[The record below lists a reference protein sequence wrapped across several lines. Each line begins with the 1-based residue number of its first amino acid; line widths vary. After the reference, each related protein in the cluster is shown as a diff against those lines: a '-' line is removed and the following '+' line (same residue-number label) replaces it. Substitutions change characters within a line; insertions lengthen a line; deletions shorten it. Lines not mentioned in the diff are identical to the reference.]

1 MKFNKKKLIL
11 FSIIFAFI
19 LAMLSAIYLGSF
31 GLDWTTFYVDLM
43 VSWITWSIILPFILN
58 ATT

>member
-1 MKFNKKKLIL
+1 VKFNKKKLIL